1 VPGAL
6 PIYDDIE
13 VELRNKCEDAV
24 LNRSDKA
31 TEDMLELAEKEK
43 TRLEELKAGAGDPSK

>member
-31 TEDMLELAEKEK
+31 TEVPMIVKSFWLCIRSLLA
-43 TRLEELKAGAGDPSK
+43 LY